1 MIDQKLYFNFQQN
14 KAEVNNVTL
23 HFLHFFLLTRM
34 RGMLFVWWLSLLYIG
49 AGVPVCRCD
58 PAASR
63 TRLPMCWMV
72 GSLRLRG
79 GAKELKIEHKAFV
92 ANLPRT
98 LTDKGLREAFEEFG
112 KVKTARVSASL

>member
-1 MIDQKLYFNFQQN
+1 
-14 KAEVNNVTL
+14 
-23 HFLHFFLLTRM
+23 
-34 RGMLFVWWLSLLYIG
+34 MLFVRWLSLLYIG

-58 PAASR
+58 AAASR
-63 TRLPMCWMV
+63 TRLPMCGMA